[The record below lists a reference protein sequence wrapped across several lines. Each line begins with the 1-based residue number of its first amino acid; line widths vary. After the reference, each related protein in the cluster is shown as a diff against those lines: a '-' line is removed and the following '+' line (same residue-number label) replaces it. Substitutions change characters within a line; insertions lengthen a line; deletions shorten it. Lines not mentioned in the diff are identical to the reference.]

1 MEFSMAKKWYVVH
14 TLSGSES
21 RAKRALEDAIRRK
34 GDVAEQKFG
43 RILLPEEEV
52 VEVRNGKK
60 RTLRR
65 KKYPGYLFVEVDLEN
80 DSQQEMEI
88 VILTTPRISGIMK
101 RPLPQEEVDRIEG
114 KNSQQVQ
121 KPKILTNYD
130 VGDEVRIIEGAF
142 ASMLGTV
149 EEVIAPRQ
157 KLRVKVNIFGRLTS
171 VDLDYAHVEHPE

>member
-1 MEFSMAKKWYVVH
+1 MAKKWYVVH

-34 GDVAEQKFG
+34 GEKAEQKFG

-65 KKYPGYLFVEVDLEN
+65 KKYPGYLFVEVDI
-80 DSQQEMEI
+80 DDDPQQEMEI
-88 VILTTPRISGIMK
+88 VILSTPRISGIMK
-101 RPLPQEEVDRIEG
+101 KPLPQEEIDRIEG
-114 KNSQQVQ
+114 KSSQKVEQ
-121 KPKILTNYD
+121 PKILTNYE

-142 ASMLGTV
+142 ASMLGKV
-149 EEVIAPRQ
+149 EEVIAARQ

-171 VDLDYAHVEHPE
+171 VDLDYAHVELPE

>member
-1 MEFSMAKKWYVVH
+1 MAKKWYVVH

-34 GDVAEQKFG
+34 GATAEEKFG

-60 RTLRR
+60 RTIRR
-65 KKYPGYLFVEVDLEN
+65 KKYPGYLFVEVDLDN
-80 DSQQEMEI
+80 DPRQEMEI
-88 VILTTPRISGIMK
+88 VLLNAPKISGIT
-101 RPLPQEEVDRIEG
+101 REPLPQAEIDRIEG
-114 KNSQQVQ
+114 KETQKEQQ
-121 KPKILTNYD
+121 PKILANFEL
-130 VGDEVRIIEGAF
+130 GDEVRITEGAF

-157 KLRVKVNIFGRLTS
+157 KLRVKVNIFGRMTS
-171 VDLDYAHVEHPE
+171 IDLDYAHVELPE